1 MPVRG
6 RNMAPGARIT
16 SFTMQGN
23 DTAANNGSQASGNIV
38 TAAIRTSIQLSEL
51 GVTLITGSGGS
62 TITAAASSLK
72 WYHVKDGSATAIAS
86 VNVASGAAVG
96 TELTSRDGTITW
108 IGVYENPASREF
120 PKGSYIGV
128 EFDSGANGNTG
139 NSGDT
144 FVCYAYAPEF
154 GAEPA

>member
-6 RNMAPGARIT
+6 RNMAPGARLT
-16 SFTMQGN
+16 NFTMAGN
-23 DTAANNGSQASGNIV
+23 LSAANDGTQAKQQIITAAL
-38 TAAIRTSIQLSEL
+38 RTSMQVSEL
-51 GVTLITGSGGS
+51 GVTLIAGSGGS
-62 TITAAASSLK
+62 TITAATSSLK
-72 WYHVKDGSATAIAS
+72 WYYVKDGSATAIAS

-108 IGVYENPASREF
+108 IGVYANPASRVF